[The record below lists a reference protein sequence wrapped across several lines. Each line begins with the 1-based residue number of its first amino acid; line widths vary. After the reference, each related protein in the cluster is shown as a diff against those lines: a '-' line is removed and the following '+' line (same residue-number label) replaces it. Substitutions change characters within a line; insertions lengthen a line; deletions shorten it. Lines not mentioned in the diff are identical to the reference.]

1 MQIGIAQLDGVE
13 VVALGDEE
21 IFPAIV
27 VIVEETD
34 APPRVG
40 HGEAGDTG
48 SEAGVS
54 KSGVAIVL
62 VEGVALVGE
71 IRDDQI
77 GPAIVIIIGEIDTHA
92 SVSAAVAVNGD
103 FGEEADFFEGAVAFV
118 VIEKFDH
125 GVVGDE
131 EVNVAVAVVIG
142 ESDAQGFAGL
152 REAVLLRDFR
162 KVAVAIVV
170 IDERRNGLKN
180 VGVTI
185 GAVALFVFAAPD
197 IVEIPL
203 EVAEDHEVKQAVV
216 V

>member
-77 GPAIVIIIGEIDTHA
+77 GPAIVIIIGEIYNYA
-92 SVSAAVAVNGD
+92 SVSLAVD
-103 FGEEADFFEGAVAFV
+103 
-118 VIEKFDH
+118 
-125 GVVGDE
+125 
-131 EVNVAVAVVIG
+131 VIG
-142 ESDAQGFAGL
+142 Y
-152 REAVLLRDFR
+152 
-162 KVAVAIVV
+162 IV
-170 IDERRNGLKN
+170 EE
-180 VGVTI
+180 
-185 GAVALFVFAAPD
+185 FVF
-197 IVEIPL
+197 
-203 EVAEDHEVKQAVV
+203 
-216 V
+216 